1 MDKVSLIKCE
11 NYNQE
16 NVDLA
21 VKQAIDNLGGIENF
35 VKPNQTVILKANLVG
50 KYNVEKAATTHP
62 SVVGAVGKLCKTAG
76 ASRVIIA
83 DSAGGPFTEGYM
95 NGIYKTT
102 GMQAIAEEFGLE
114 LNQNYNSLDV
124 TCPDAKV
131 GKKFQICECLEQ
143 ADVIINVTK
152 LKTHCFTGFTNSVKN
167 MFGAIPGLAKVEMH
181 GQYRTLDVFGDFLYD
196 ILDYFKG
203 KLVLHV
209 TDAVVGMEGAG
220 PTSGT
225 PRQIGAIV
233 AGSNPVSVDAVC
245 ARLMNLDP
253 LSLPNIA
260 KGVDRG
266 YISSNLDDIQVLGE
280 KVDDL
285 VVKDYKTV
293 IPDGFKPLVNYVPKC
308 MQNTVHKLMTRRPVI
323 KRKECKGC
331 KKCHDHCPVGAITM
345 EQKKG
350 ETVAKARIDYSK
362 CIRCFCCQELCPF
375 GVVKVKSGLGYK
387 IIHLKKNKKPKN

>member
-1 MDKVSLIKCE
+1 
-11 NYNQE
+11 
-16 NVDLA
+16 
-21 VKQAIDNLGGIENF
+21 
-35 VKPNQTVILKANLVG
+35 
-50 KYNVEKAATTHP
+50 
-62 SVVGAVGKLCKTAG
+62 
-76 ASRVIIA
+76 
-83 DSAGGPFTEGYM
+83 
-95 NGIYKTT
+95 
-102 GMQAIAEEFGLE
+102 
-114 LNQNYNSLDV
+114 
-124 TCPDAKV
+124 
-131 GKKFQICECLEQ
+131 
-143 ADVIINVTK
+143 
-152 LKTHCFTGFTNSVKN
+152 

-260 KGVDRG
+260 TGMDRG
-266 YISSNLDDIQVLGE
+266 YLSNLDDIQIIGE
-280 KVDDL
+280 NIENL

-308 MQNTVHKLMTRRPVI
+308 MQNTVHNFMTRRPVI

-350 ETVAKARIDYSK
+350 ETVAKASIDYSK